1 MGLQTNIW
9 IIWLVFA
16 LLFGFLAY
24 HHWRLSK
31 KIFPQFQ
38 LPKIP
43 YWKPTKGLPVN
54 TGLTDEDV
62 KRALD
67 KFRDGF
73 NSYIKDY
80 NESSGRQNRLQAIG
94 YLIAS
99 LTAIVSLFITRFITI

>member
-1 MGLQTNIW
+1 MELQTNIW
-9 IIWLVFA
+9 IIWLIFA
-16 LLFGFLAY
+16 LFFGLLAY
-24 HHWRLSK
+24 YHWRLSK
-31 KIFPQFQ
+31 KIIPQFK

-43 YWKPTKGLPVN
+43 YWKPTKGIPVN

-80 NESSGRQNRLQAIG
+80 NESSGRQNRLQALA
-94 YLIAS
+94 YLVAFFM
-99 LTAIVSLFITRFITI
+99 AIFSLFITI